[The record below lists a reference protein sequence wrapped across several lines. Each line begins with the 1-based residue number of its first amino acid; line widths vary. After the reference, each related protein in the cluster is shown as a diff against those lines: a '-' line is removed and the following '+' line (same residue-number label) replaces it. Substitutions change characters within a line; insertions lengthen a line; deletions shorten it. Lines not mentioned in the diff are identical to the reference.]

1 MGILK
6 NQIGSVLGLKGE
18 TPANRPG
25 ASALNDINYD
35 IKTKKD
41 INNSDLNIQSD
52 NLAGS
57 KYNKDAPYANPEL

>member
-6 NQIGSVLGLKGE
+6 NQISSALGLKGE

-25 ASALNDINYD
+25 ASAINDINYD
-35 IKTKKD
+35 TKNKID
-41 INNSDLNIQSD
+41 INNSELNTQSD

-57 KYNKDAPYANPEL
+57 KYNKDNPYSNPEL